1 MRVVCSV
8 HEVQEGLEVRLTGIS
23 LPTPPKYPSQFLLE
37 VITVII
43 YSLCMS
49 ASQFTNLVFEGGGVK
64 GIAYIGAMKELE
76 SRGHLG
82 RIVRVGGTSA
92 GAINALIFALGYTV
106 DEQRDIISST
116 SFSKFMDNSFG
127 FVRDFRRLWREFG
140 WNKGDFFMEWC
151 GELIENKL
159 GDKNATFGDLK
170 SSGRADLFVI
180 GTNLST
186 GYAEVFSHERHADMP
201 LVEAVRISMSI
212 PLFFAARRL
221 GSKGEVYVDG
231 GVILNYP
238 VKLFD
243 RLKYISDDDQQYAA
257 RFTNYYDE
265 ENSRFFSK
273 FPDRSPYVY
282 NKQTLGLRLD
292 KLDEIALFR
301 YNETPKGKAIKTFP
315 TYAKALMT
323 ALMNVQEHVH
333 LHSDDWQ
340 RTLYINT
347 LNVGATDFNLSRE
360 TQSLLIDEGTKGAVT
375 YFDWFESEQAINKLT

>member
-1 MRVVCSV
+1 M
-8 HEVQEGLEVRLTGIS
+8 
-23 LPTPPKYPSQFLLE
+23 P
-37 VITVII
+37 
-43 YSLCMS
+43 
-49 ASQFTNLVFEGGGVK
+49 ASQFKNLVFEGGGVK
-64 GIAYIGAMKELE
+64 GIAYIGAMQELE
-76 SRGHLG
+76 SRGHLDN
-82 RIVRVGGTSA
+82 IIRVGGTSA

-106 DEQRDIISST
+106 TEQRDIISST

-140 WNKGDFFMEWC
+140 WNKGDFFLDWC
-151 GELIENKL
+151 GELIERKL

-170 SSGRADLFVI
+170 SFGGADLYVV

-186 GYAEVFSHERHADMP
+186 GFAEVFSHERHSEMP

-221 GSKGEVYVDG
+221 GDNNDVYVDG
-231 GVILNYP
+231 GVMLNYP

-243 RLKYISDDDQQYAA
+243 RLKYISDEDKKQAA
-257 RFTNYYDE
+257 RYTNYYDE
-265 ENSRFFSK
+265 ENSRFLAK

-292 KLDEIALFR
+292 KQDEIAQFR
-301 YNETPKGKAIKTFP
+301 YNEPPRGKPIKTFP
-315 TYAKALMT
+315 TYAKALIT

-347 LNVGATDFNLSRE
+347 LNVGATDFNLTKE
-360 TQSLLIDEGTKGAVT
+360 TQLLLIDEGTKGAQN
-375 YFDWFESEQAINKLT
+375 YFDWFVSEQTINKLK